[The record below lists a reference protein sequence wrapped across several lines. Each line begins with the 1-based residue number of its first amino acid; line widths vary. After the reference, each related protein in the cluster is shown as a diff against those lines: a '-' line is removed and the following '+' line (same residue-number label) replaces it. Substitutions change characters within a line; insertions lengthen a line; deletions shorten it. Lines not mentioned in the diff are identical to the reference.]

1 MDQHLTP
8 REVRARQRLARMYM
22 AGLVVFGSGIMIAY
36 TYQNKTTYIDD
47 SGVERKWNHPF
58 FTSII

>member
-1 MDQHLTP
+1 
-8 REVRARQRLARMYM
+8 
-22 AGLVVFGSGIMIAY
+22 MIAY